1 MDQRGP
7 RIAVQRV
14 EDLDKRKGVDPA
26 PKKEHNADVG
36 VGMKVSGS
44 SEVMLGRGVVVERS
58 NETGQLESRDDGW
71 RLRFKT
77 NF

>member
-1 MDQRGP
+1 
-7 RIAVQRV
+7 
-14 EDLDKRKGVDPA
+14 
-26 PKKEHNADVG
+26 
-36 VGMKVSGS
+36 
-44 SEVMLGRGVVVERS
+44 MLGRGVVVERS